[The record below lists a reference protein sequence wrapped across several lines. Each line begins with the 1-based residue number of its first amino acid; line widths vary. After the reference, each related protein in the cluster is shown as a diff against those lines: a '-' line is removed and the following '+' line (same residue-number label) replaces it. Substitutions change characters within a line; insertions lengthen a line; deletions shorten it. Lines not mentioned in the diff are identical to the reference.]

1 LTANSKKLI
10 RRKQQVVQDAIWNAA
25 MDLFA
30 EKGFDAATV
39 DEIAA
44 AAGVSQRTFFRYF
57 ASKSDLMGKTM
68 MAYGELLRAAIKAS
82 PKSAD
87 AFGVLRAAVLE
98 IAAKVASFPRTRDVI
113 AISIQCQA
121 AREAQLSRRSEVEE
135 MVAQAFAVRMKKNS
149 ENELTAHLLAGLTLT
164 LLDQT
169 LRFWYTDDSQ
179 KMTAVAERVMQRLCG
194 IVADADA

>member
-1 LTANSKKLI
+1 MAKNSEVLLK
-10 RRKQQVVQDAIWNAA
+10 RKQQLVQDVIWNAA

-30 EKGFDAATV
+30 AKGFDAATV

-87 AFGVLRAAVLE
+87 AFGILRVAVLE
-98 IAAKVASFPRTRDVI
+98 IAAQVASFPRTREVI
-113 AISIQCQA
+113 AISIQCHEA
-121 AREAQLSRRSEVEE
+121 HEAQLSRRSEVEE
-135 MVAQAFAVRMKKNS
+135 MVAQAFAARIRKGR
-149 ENELTAHLLAGLTLT
+149 EGELTAHLLAGLTLT

-169 LRFWYTDDSQ
+169 LRFWYADGSQ
-179 KMTAVAERVMQRLCG
+179 KITAVAEQVLKRLRSIAAG
-194 IVADADA
+194 AQE